1 MRVGVGVIGLLGLEK
16 NVLAFVVDGYLW
28 PGHCVNRKRVR
39 PTAFSL
45 KYVGGGYRP
54 RANRYRVTHAFRMS
68 ITSPCGQ
75 EGVFNKPWHA
85 NIFKKQVQTTCEFL
99 KNGEIKKRGASGSA
113 SLAASAP
120 RSPRCR
126 YSFLHR
132 ILVARDFWTT
142 ATLCAL
148 ANTRSLDFVGGRE
161 TGERPRHATGV
172 SRTRDICAR
181 SFTAGSPLT
190 QVHPSA
196 SPRGNAKTD
205 RSSGGGQPYRPAANR
220 PGIDGRRA
228 RVQSEG
234 AGPEAS
240 RDERAREQQNVL
252 ALELGRCTG
261 GRDSRLG
268 RGRGARYR

>member
-120 RSPRCR
+120 GRRAADTL
-126 YSFLHR
+126 LHR
-132 ILVARDFWTT
+132 IGCSRPLDDGDPMRSREHSIFGFRGRKRNWRTATARDGCFADTCRQYVFISFFHPRFVCPDHMPCT
-142 ATLCAL
+142 CAL
-148 ANTRSLDFVGGRE
+148 
-161 TGERPRHATGV
+161 RPV
-172 SRTRDICAR
+172 VW
-181 SFTAGSPLT
+181 FYP
-190 QVHPSA
+190 
-196 SPRGNAKTD
+196 
-205 RSSGGGQPYRPAANR
+205 
-220 PGIDGRRA
+220 
-228 RVQSEG
+228 
-234 AGPEAS
+234 
-240 RDERAREQQNVL
+240 
-252 ALELGRCTG
+252 
-261 GRDSRLG
+261 
-268 RGRGARYR
+268 

>member
-172 SRTRDICAR
+172 SRTRAGNTCLFL
-181 SFTAGSPLT
+181 SFTPGLFALT
-190 QVHPSA
+190 TCHVHARCAPSFGFTPKAVTQFHPSA
-196 SPRGNAKTD
+196 SP
-205 RSSGGGQPYRPAANR
+205 
-220 PGIDGRRA
+220 
-228 RVQSEG
+228 
-234 AGPEAS
+234 
-240 RDERAREQQNVL
+240 
-252 ALELGRCTG
+252 
-261 GRDSRLG
+261 
-268 RGRGARYR
+268 